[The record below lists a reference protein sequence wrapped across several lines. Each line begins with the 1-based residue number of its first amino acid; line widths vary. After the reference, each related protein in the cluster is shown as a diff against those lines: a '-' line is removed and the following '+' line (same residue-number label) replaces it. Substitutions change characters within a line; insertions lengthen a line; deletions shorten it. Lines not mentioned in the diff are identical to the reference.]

1 LRAVLSVV
9 SAVSDLFTSLI
20 PHRIISPVSLG
31 PPAQVPS
38 RRRCPQGAGALKE
51 IAMNLVER
59 VKQILLS
66 PRTEWEVIDT
76 EQTTTTELYTGYIA
90 PLAAIGPIAQIIGF
104 SVFGVMGYRVPIG
117 RALAYAIATYVLTLV
132 GTHVLAMIID
142 ALAPT
147 FGGRPDRIQALKVAG
162 YSSTAVWVA
171 GIFALIPALS
181 ILGILGLY
189 SLYLLYLGLPRLMK
203 SPKDRAVGY
212 TLVVILS
219 AIVLLVIIGAI
230 ARRFMIMA
238 GPLPA

>member
-1 LRAVLSVV
+1 MTPPFFLALPIFPASSAFPALPVPLYVRAF
-9 SAVSDLFTSLI
+9 A
-20 PHRIISPVSLG
+20 PHHISGL
-31 PPAQVPS
+31 AQPS
-38 RRRCPQGAGALKE
+38 RTGALKE

-59 VKQILLS
+59 VKRILLS
-66 PRTEWEVIDT
+66 PQTEWEVIDT
-76 EQTTTTELYTGYIA
+76 EQTTTTELFTGYIA

-117 RALAYAIATYVLTLV
+117 GALAYAIATYVLTLA
-132 GTHVLAMIID
+132 GTYVLAIIID

-162 YSSTAVWVA
+162 YSWTAAWVA
-171 GIFALIPALS
+171 GIFVLIPALS

-189 SLYLLYLGLPRLMK
+189 SLYLLYLGIPRLMK

-219 AIVLLVIIGAI
+219 AIVLFVAIGAI
-230 ARRFMIMA
+230 ARQFMIMA
-238 GPLPA
+238 GPVPA